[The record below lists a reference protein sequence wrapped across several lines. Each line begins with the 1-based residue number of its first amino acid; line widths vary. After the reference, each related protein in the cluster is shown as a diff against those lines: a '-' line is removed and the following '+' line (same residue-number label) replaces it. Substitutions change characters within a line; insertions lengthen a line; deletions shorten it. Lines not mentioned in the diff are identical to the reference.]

1 MIKIGR
7 PLPPKS
13 NTNPRPSKRRKTTPI
28 HPSHEP
34 HHPST
39 SPSLTPV
46 VNDIPSS
53 SSPPPSPSKPAK
65 SPKPAPQTFTEVDS
79 LRKQAEPYRLAV
91 AELPIH
97 LLDFSWSRGSNRP
110 LDRNHVA
117 HLCRSFQN
125 GGLARRAEQHYIQV
139 SCSAAAV
146 QKMIINALPDTNQ
159 SHIQD
164 RRQYVLSFRNW
175 ADFIDERPELMAG
188 QHRIE
193 ALKDYVKQ
201 THSDS
206 SDLWWI
212 CEFYD
217 KDTLPV
223 ELDIKLRV
231 NRRDL
236 TLPDTHG
243 QIWLQLVS
251 AFDRDPTLFSVE
263 RNVNKKGI
271 EKSMLDI
278 LCLTSE
284 ARFPISRLVTLWRSE
299 RWRPR
304 VTRWCRTSLGRT
316 TFNISKWYQIAGYR
330 LDDYWFD
337 AFYQVLETLRA
348 LPTSTSESIQISDW
362 NVLAGS
368 LKSDTYDAADVH
380 QVFYPKGGGN
390 SNDDSKSSPSA
401 PSTIKPVQKTARRS
415 GFLSSLDKEA
425 YDGLCR
431 HLQQNL
437 TLRFPDVQPLLKIK
451 KEEGEVMAQVIDHVV
466 RWVNTQPAD
475 IVDTHENNKPLRRQD
490 LIPAIEGLMVTTHG
504 DDWWA
509 RRREDGDVDGAD
521 DMASWLDLRSRTL
534 ERQVLD
540 YVRSHMTEFRDPST
554 KHYLDLM
561 PEEHDEHYAE
571 RFSTGDLW
579 TGLFHIVQHALG
591 PAFRPV
597 WENSISERVGA
608 DNAIHQ
614 PRSEMRHRPPASAIT
629 RAICSQLGNIPE
641 VKENPALRGVYA
653 SNELGAYI
661 DHAVLSW
668 ASDRC
673 RKAVENNESD
683 EGHPWSSEALRAIQA
698 AYQGYEGI
706 LAGMTSATA
715 ISEHD
720 DQQQQQRQLPSLLP
734 PEERISHAS
743 NEVLCQQQGAV
754 SSNHHIIIKQPPS
767 SQGFVPINTADRA
780 QRDSGRT
787 RAIAMEEGLLPR
799 MQQQKQ
805 QRQKSRHPEQQPLSL
820 PPPPLTDNATT
831 AISSLPPAQG
841 TAMMRSHRHR
851 DGTQGRIIPI
861 MPCLGLPEEVEFD
874 VHSDGPD
881 IDDGEDQEEA
891 RELISPFLADEH
903 YLEEPASIQGSIVS
917 TEDATD
923 QFQRGWRVDRRA
935 GDSWMYADEF
945 IDETNDEAFD
955 GTRALD
961 LLQRRVVL
969 DYGSKKTGSKPAS
982 EDDDYYPVFR
992 LDFVSIVGLPRR
1004 PICRPSHF
1012 FDNITISF
1020 RHWSAPYVAKHAQ
1033 GIDFDLSGRTFRVA
1047 TGATREA
1054 WFIVMHP
1061 NQRTAGANN
1070 PRRRHDATHTR
1081 TALVQG
1087 RALMLASYIKDIF
1100 LRGELL
1106 GEGVEPRWALGGKE
1120 TQMIAFDKWVIFQT
1134 LFMDGWTG
1142 FLERFSAQDDT
1153 FWTDHQPAFHAYDYG
1168 ANINIEV
1175 NEGIANLEEE
1185 TVIRPAYLDGLD
1197 DEFDESDDGYDG
1209 ESNSV
1214 PATQQG
1220 WGEIGGEEREDE
1232 LDELC
1237 DQPTVEVEDNDS
1249 LFVSE
1254 RVDDVASPI
1263 PPILSPGRI
1272 IDAEYRDIDGEVDAN
1287 GPNGDE
1293 ERERRFLEWMNES
1306 ENTDIGQ
1313 DNGTQLQDQEHQYDG
1328 QDNSQ
1333 QQPLSPDTDGND
1345 DVHPRQAPDISPA
1358 SLPPS
1363 SASIPATEDQ
1373 REHDAFHVSYA
1384 LAVDVHCTAE
1394 NTYPG
1399 TEGRVSRP
1407 VCLLADRNRVAG
1419 EFYGSNY
1426 TFYPLGF
1433 HPAYGNFTSD
1443 RPPAFLDNDL
1453 FTVMKENMSHQNQG
1467 ADVLSFG
1474 FFQGYSNLKRSIRHG
1489 PHDLLASHGLATAA
1503 LTIPSTEAQRTAR
1516 LKDKQQRLLAQVRGR
1531 LTPDNPGA
1539 STPFARERQ
1548 RVEAAMQ
1555 ANEFAFRFEQVIS
1568 IDAPRLVRRRRNFS
1582 SVLQPIF
1589 QLMRLFL
1596 KEKQLYAGILRRFNP
1611 DIFPG
1616 VMVAFARVMEAA
1628 IAEMDRRFRE
1638 AGSKGLGMAL
1648 SEGVAALD
1656 RLGNF
1661 CFTGDPRVL
1670 PTKVMRLLGTMDSL
1684 KTCGWPF
1691 ISPRMLDI
1699 RDGQGLVN
1707 LVGWPQLSNG
1717 RPVLMHVASL
1727 EYHYDRTVASN
1738 RHSQLWFAELGGRS
1752 IDGMD
1757 RMTTFLHEVFQD
1769 LWIPETVA
1777 FIARQVRRGLNRGIR
1792 SGGRSDVGEHGDADT
1807 GNEESAQ
1814 AMIALEAWEARDSP
1828 FKTSN
1833 FEKLSA
1839 EVLKFDDRLMMNESK
1854 IVLKTRR
1861 DFAEEIFVALMEGGR
1876 KGHLGVES
1884 VAPTHSTWPS
1894 ILRAAI
1900 QHTRGSFAT
1909 RAQWVSGIAAA
1920 MVSASIEWVPGSHR
1934 RRLTHQQVVQ
1944 LVGAAAS
1951 ATVLAA
1957 RPDSLKRRALEA
1969 EARRTVDSVG
1979 VKRAKIRPRIDL
1991 GCKIPAT
1998 PEVRPNTKGFS
2009 VTAKRRD
2016 PALLA
2021 ANMVT
2026 RMLWFLRPEAFPW
2039 DKDQD
2044 TVLRVSEMTKKIEH
2058 KGVNNRMLR
2067 ELGWIKVKGNRDSPR
2082 NCESRLT
2089 PKDELFK
2096 LRNDLM
2102 FLMKEPRTFIGSV
2115 YPENEYHKSK

>member
-1 MIKIGR
+1 
-7 PLPPKS
+7 
-13 NTNPRPSKRRKTTPI
+13 
-28 HPSHEP
+28 
-34 HHPST
+34 
-39 SPSLTPV
+39 
-46 VNDIPSS
+46 
-53 SSPPPSPSKPAK
+53 
-65 SPKPAPQTFTEVDS
+65 
-79 LRKQAEPYRLAV
+79 
-91 AELPIH
+91 
-97 LLDFSWSRGSNRP
+97 
-110 LDRNHVA
+110 
-117 HLCRSFQN
+117 
-125 GGLARRAEQHYIQV
+125 
-139 SCSAAAV
+139 
-146 QKMIINALPDTNQ
+146 
-159 SHIQD
+159 
-164 RRQYVLSFRNW
+164 
-175 ADFIDERPELMAG
+175 
-188 QHRIE
+188 
-193 ALKDYVKQ
+193 
-201 THSDS
+201 
-206 SDLWWI
+206 
-212 CEFYD
+212 
-217 KDTLPV
+217 
-223 ELDIKLRV
+223 
-231 NRRDL
+231 
-236 TLPDTHG
+236 
-243 QIWLQLVS
+243 
-251 AFDRDPTLFSVE
+251 
-263 RNVNKKGI
+263 
-271 EKSMLDI
+271 
-278 LCLTSE
+278 
-284 ARFPISRLVTLWRSE
+284 
-299 RWRPR
+299 
-304 VTRWCRTSLGRT
+304 
-316 TFNISKWYQIAGYR
+316 
-330 LDDYWFD
+330 
-337 AFYQVLETLRA
+337 
-348 LPTSTSESIQISDW
+348 
-362 NVLAGS
+362 
-368 LKSDTYDAADVH
+368 
-380 QVFYPKGGGN
+380 
-390 SNDDSKSSPSA
+390 
-401 PSTIKPVQKTARRS
+401 
-415 GFLSSLDKEA
+415 
-425 YDGLCR
+425 
-431 HLQQNL
+431 
-437 TLRFPDVQPLLKIK
+437 
-451 KEEGEVMAQVIDHVV
+451 
-466 RWVNTQPAD
+466 
-475 IVDTHENNKPLRRQD
+475 
-490 LIPAIEGLMVTTHG
+490 
-504 DDWWA
+504 
-509 RRREDGDVDGAD
+509 
-521 DMASWLDLRSRTL
+521 
-534 ERQVLD
+534 
-540 YVRSHMTEFRDPST
+540 
-554 KHYLDLM
+554 
-561 PEEHDEHYAE
+561 
-571 RFSTGDLW
+571 
-579 TGLFHIVQHALG
+579 
-591 PAFRPV
+591 
-597 WENSISERVGA
+597 
-608 DNAIHQ
+608 
-614 PRSEMRHRPPASAIT
+614 
-629 RAICSQLGNIPE
+629 
-641 VKENPALRGVYA
+641 
-653 SNELGAYI
+653 
-661 DHAVLSW
+661 
-668 ASDRC
+668 
-673 RKAVENNESD
+673 
-683 EGHPWSSEALRAIQA
+683 
-698 AYQGYEGI
+698 
-706 LAGMTSATA
+706 
-715 ISEHD
+715 
-720 DQQQQQRQLPSLLP
+720 
-734 PEERISHAS
+734 
-743 NEVLCQQQGAV
+743 
-754 SSNHHIIIKQPPS
+754 
-767 SQGFVPINTADRA
+767 
-780 QRDSGRT
+780 
-787 RAIAMEEGLLPR
+787 
-799 MQQQKQ
+799 
-805 QRQKSRHPEQQPLSL
+805 
-820 PPPPLTDNATT
+820 
-831 AISSLPPAQG
+831 
-841 TAMMRSHRHR
+841 
-851 DGTQGRIIPI
+851 
-861 MPCLGLPEEVEFD
+861 
-874 VHSDGPD
+874 
-881 IDDGEDQEEA
+881 
-891 RELISPFLADEH
+891 
-903 YLEEPASIQGSIVS
+903 
-917 TEDATD
+917 
-923 QFQRGWRVDRRA
+923 
-935 GDSWMYADEF
+935 
-945 IDETNDEAFD
+945 
-955 GTRALD
+955 
-961 LLQRRVVL
+961 
-969 DYGSKKTGSKPAS
+969 
-982 EDDDYYPVFR
+982 
-992 LDFVSIVGLPRR
+992 
-1004 PICRPSHF
+1004 
-1012 FDNITISF
+1012 
-1020 RHWSAPYVAKHAQ
+1020 
-1033 GIDFDLSGRTFRVA
+1033 
-1047 TGATREA
+1047 
-1054 WFIVMHP
+1054 MHP

-1373 REHDAFHVSYA
+1373 REHDALYSPGLMRLREALEAKYNLDNISHVSYA

-1516 LKDKQQRLLAQVRGR
+1516 LKDKQQRLLAQ
-1531 LTPDNPGA
+1531 
-1539 STPFARERQ
+1539 
-1548 RVEAAMQ
+1548 
-1555 ANEFAFRFEQVIS
+1555 QVIS

-1691 ISPRMLDI
+1691 ISPRI
-1699 RDGQGLVN
+1699 
-1707 LVGWPQLSNG
+1707 
-1717 RPVLMHVASL
+1717 
-1727 EYHYDRTVASN
+1727 T
-1738 RHSQLWFAELGGRS
+1738 LG
-1752 IDGMD
+1752 
-1757 RMTTFLHEVFQD
+1757 D

-1792 SGGRSDVGEHGDADT
+1792 SGGRSD
-1807 GNEESAQ
+1807 ESAQ

-1909 RAQWVSGIAAA
+1909 RLSG
-1920 MVSASIEWVPGSHR
+1920 IEWVPGSHR

-1991 GCKIPAT
+1991 GCKIPFKQIPDIVERGFTEIRRLFAKGDQRVLSHYCAAYCCLTDCLEDPLCDLMLILTLTITASSAT

-2115 YPENEYHKSK
+2115 FKSNKEEWVDRCSAIIKDRE

>member
-1 MIKIGR
+1 M
-7 PLPPKS
+7 
-13 NTNPRPSKRRKTTPI
+13 PR
-28 HPSHEP
+28 
-34 HHPST
+34 
-39 SPSLTPV
+39 
-46 VNDIPSS
+46 
-53 SSPPPSPSKPAK
+53 
-65 SPKPAPQTFTEVDS
+65 
-79 LRKQAEPYRLAV
+79 
-91 AELPIH
+91 
-97 LLDFSWSRGSNRP
+97 
-110 LDRNHVA
+110 
-117 HLCRSFQN
+117 
-125 GGLARRAEQHYIQV
+125 
-139 SCSAAAV
+139 
-146 QKMIINALPDTNQ
+146 
-159 SHIQD
+159 
-164 RRQYVLSFRNW
+164 
-175 ADFIDERPELMAG
+175 
-188 QHRIE
+188 
-193 ALKDYVKQ
+193 
-201 THSDS
+201 
-206 SDLWWI
+206 
-212 CEFYD
+212 
-217 KDTLPV
+217 
-223 ELDIKLRV
+223 
-231 NRRDL
+231 
-236 TLPDTHG
+236 
-243 QIWLQLVS
+243 
-251 AFDRDPTLFSVE
+251 
-263 RNVNKKGI
+263 
-271 EKSMLDI
+271 
-278 LCLTSE
+278 
-284 ARFPISRLVTLWRSE
+284 
-299 RWRPR
+299 
-304 VTRWCRTSLGRT
+304 
-316 TFNISKWYQIAGYR
+316 
-330 LDDYWFD
+330 
-337 AFYQVLETLRA
+337 
-348 LPTSTSESIQISDW
+348 
-362 NVLAGS
+362 
-368 LKSDTYDAADVH
+368 
-380 QVFYPKGGGN
+380 
-390 SNDDSKSSPSA
+390 
-401 PSTIKPVQKTARRS
+401 
-415 GFLSSLDKEA
+415 
-425 YDGLCR
+425 
-431 HLQQNL
+431 
-437 TLRFPDVQPLLKIK
+437 
-451 KEEGEVMAQVIDHVV
+451 
-466 RWVNTQPAD
+466 
-475 IVDTHENNKPLRRQD
+475 
-490 LIPAIEGLMVTTHG
+490 
-504 DDWWA
+504 
-509 RRREDGDVDGAD
+509 
-521 DMASWLDLRSRTL
+521 
-534 ERQVLD
+534 
-540 YVRSHMTEFRDPST
+540 
-554 KHYLDLM
+554 
-561 PEEHDEHYAE
+561 
-571 RFSTGDLW
+571 
-579 TGLFHIVQHALG
+579 
-591 PAFRPV
+591 
-597 WENSISERVGA
+597 
-608 DNAIHQ
+608 
-614 PRSEMRHRPPASAIT
+614 
-629 RAICSQLGNIPE
+629 
-641 VKENPALRGVYA
+641 
-653 SNELGAYI
+653 
-661 DHAVLSW
+661 
-668 ASDRC
+668 
-673 RKAVENNESD
+673 
-683 EGHPWSSEALRAIQA
+683 
-698 AYQGYEGI
+698 
-706 LAGMTSATA
+706 
-715 ISEHD
+715 
-720 DQQQQQRQLPSLLP
+720 
-734 PEERISHAS
+734 
-743 NEVLCQQQGAV
+743 
-754 SSNHHIIIKQPPS
+754 
-767 SQGFVPINTADRA
+767 
-780 QRDSGRT
+780 
-787 RAIAMEEGLLPR
+787 
-799 MQQQKQ
+799 
-805 QRQKSRHPEQQPLSL
+805 
-820 PPPPLTDNATT
+820 
-831 AISSLPPAQG
+831 
-841 TAMMRSHRHR
+841 
-851 DGTQGRIIPI
+851 
-861 MPCLGLPEEVEFD
+861 LGLPEEVEFD

-903 YLEEPASIQGSIVS
+903 YLEEPAN
-917 TEDATD
+917 
-923 QFQRGWRVDRRA
+923 RRA

-1020 RHWSAPYVAKHAQ
+1020 RHWSAPYSAKHVQ
-1033 GIDFDLSGRTFRVA
+1033 GIGFDLSGRTFRIA

-1061 NQRTAGANN
+1061 SQRATGTNN
-1070 PRRRHDATHTR
+1070 PRRRHDTTYTR

-1087 RALMLASYIKDIF
+1087 RALLLASYIKDIF
-1100 LRGELL
+1100 LEGELL
-1106 GEGVEPRWALGGKE
+1106 GEGVGPRWALGGKE
-1120 TQMIAFDKWVIFQT
+1120 TQMIAFDKWVTFQT

-1142 FLERFSAQDDT
+1142 FLERFSAQGDT
-1153 FWTDHQPAFHAYDYG
+1153 FWIDHQPAFHAYDYG

-1175 NEGIANLEEE
+1175 NERIANLEEE
-1185 TVIRPAYLDGLD
+1185 TVIRPAYV
-1197 DEFDESDDGYDG
+1197 DESEDGYDR
-1209 ESNSV
+1209 EDSSL

-1220 WGEIGGEEREDE
+1220 WEGMGGEEREDGP
-1232 LDELC
+1232 DEPW
-1237 DQPTVEVEDNDS
+1237 DQPTVEVEANDS
-1249 LFVSE
+1249 LFMSE
-1254 RVDDVASPI
+1254 RADDVASPI
-1263 PPILSPGRI
+1263 PPIPNPGRI
-1272 IDAEYRDIDGEVDAN
+1272 DAEHRDTDGEGDAN
-1287 GPNGDE
+1287 RPDGDE
-1293 ERERRFLEWMNES
+1293 EQERRFLEWMKES
-1306 ENTDIGQ
+1306 ENFDMGQ
-1313 DNGTQLQDQEHQYDG
+1313 HNRAQLQDQEHQYDG

-1333 QQPLSPDTDGND
+1333 QPPLSPDTDEND
-1345 DVHPRQAPDISPA
+1345 DVYPRQAPDISPS

-1363 SASIPATEDQ
+1363 ESRSATEDQ
-1373 REHDAFHVSYA
+1373 REHDALYSPGLMRLREALEAKYNLDNISHVSYA
-1384 LAVDVHCTAE
+1384 LAVDVHCTAS
-1394 NTYPG
+1394 NTSAG
-1399 TEGRVSRP
+1399 VEGRVSRP

-1443 RPPAFLDNDL
+1443 RPPAFLDSDL

-1684 KTCGWPF
+1684 KRCGWPF

-1792 SGGRSDVGEHGDADT
+1792 SGGRSGVGEYGDVDT

-1814 AMIALEAWEARDSP
+1814 AMIALEAWEARDGP

-1839 EVLKFDDRLMMNESK
+1839 EVLKFDDRSMVNESK
-1854 IVLKTRR
+1854 VVLKTRR

-1876 KGHLGVES
+1876 KGHPGVES
-1884 VAPTHSTWPS
+1884 IAPTHSTWPS

-1969 EARRTVDSVG
+1969 EARRSVDSTG

-1991 GCKIPAT
+1991 GCKIPIKQIPDIVERGFTEIRRLFVKGDQLVLSHYCAAYCCLTDCLEDPLCDLMLMLTLTITASSAT
-1998 PEVRPNTKGFS
+1998 PEVRPNTKCFNVS
-2009 VTAKRRD
+2009 TKRRD

-2039 DKDQD
+2039 DKDRD
-2044 TVLRVSEMTKKIEH
+2044 SVLRVSEMTKKIEH

-2067 ELGWIKVKGNRDSPR
+2067 ELGWIRVKGNRDSPR

-2089 PKDELFK
+2089 DELFK
-2096 LRNDLM
+2096 LRNDLI
-2102 FLMKEPRTFIGSV
+2102 FLMREPRNFIGCVFKS
-2115 YPENEYHKSK
+2115 NEAEWVDRCSAIIRDR

>member
-1 MIKIGR
+1 
-7 PLPPKS
+7 
-13 NTNPRPSKRRKTTPI
+13 
-28 HPSHEP
+28 
-34 HHPST
+34 
-39 SPSLTPV
+39 
-46 VNDIPSS
+46 
-53 SSPPPSPSKPAK
+53 
-65 SPKPAPQTFTEVDS
+65 
-79 LRKQAEPYRLAV
+79 
-91 AELPIH
+91 
-97 LLDFSWSRGSNRP
+97 
-110 LDRNHVA
+110 
-117 HLCRSFQN
+117 
-125 GGLARRAEQHYIQV
+125 
-139 SCSAAAV
+139 
-146 QKMIINALPDTNQ
+146 
-159 SHIQD
+159 
-164 RRQYVLSFRNW
+164 
-175 ADFIDERPELMAG
+175 
-188 QHRIE
+188 
-193 ALKDYVKQ
+193 
-201 THSDS
+201 
-206 SDLWWI
+206 
-212 CEFYD
+212 
-217 KDTLPV
+217 
-223 ELDIKLRV
+223 
-231 NRRDL
+231 
-236 TLPDTHG
+236 
-243 QIWLQLVS
+243 
-251 AFDRDPTLFSVE
+251 
-263 RNVNKKGI
+263 
-271 EKSMLDI
+271 
-278 LCLTSE
+278 
-284 ARFPISRLVTLWRSE
+284 
-299 RWRPR
+299 
-304 VTRWCRTSLGRT
+304 
-316 TFNISKWYQIAGYR
+316 
-330 LDDYWFD
+330 
-337 AFYQVLETLRA
+337 
-348 LPTSTSESIQISDW
+348 
-362 NVLAGS
+362 
-368 LKSDTYDAADVH
+368 
-380 QVFYPKGGGN
+380 
-390 SNDDSKSSPSA
+390 
-401 PSTIKPVQKTARRS
+401 
-415 GFLSSLDKEA
+415 
-425 YDGLCR
+425 
-431 HLQQNL
+431 
-437 TLRFPDVQPLLKIK
+437 
-451 KEEGEVMAQVIDHVV
+451 MAQVIDHV
-466 RWVNTQPAD
+466 
-475 IVDTHENNKPLRRQD
+475 D

-851 DGTQGRIIPI
+851 DGTQGRSFADYSYQPPPQKSYVAAEGDVGSGRVHQLSATRTLLPNERPSPGQSQTTRAKQQRQRHQDRILSSQPQERSSWMDGPVATSGTTCALGHPDLG
-861 MPCLGLPEEVEFD
+861 MPARVVYGRVRGVEVEFD

-955 GTRALD
+955 GTP
-961 LLQRRVVL
+961 RRL
-969 DYGSKKTGSKPAS
+969 GSKPAS

-1142 FLERFSAQDDT
+1142 FLE
-1153 FWTDHQPAFHAYDYG
+1153 
-1168 ANINIEV
+1168 
-1175 NEGIANLEEE
+1175 
-1185 TVIRPAYLDGLD
+1185 RPAYLDGLD

-1373 REHDAFHVSYA
+1373 REHDALYSPGLMRLREALEAKYNLDNISHVSYA

-1516 LKDKQQRLLAQVRGR
+1516 LKDKQQRLLAQ
-1531 LTPDNPGA
+1531 
-1539 STPFARERQ
+1539 
-1548 RVEAAMQ
+1548 
-1555 ANEFAFRFEQVIS
+1555 
-1568 IDAPRLVRRRRNFS
+1568 
-1582 SVLQPIF
+1582 
-1589 QLMRLFL
+1589 LMRLFL

-1670 PTKVMRLLGTMDSL
+1670 PTKVMRLLG
-1684 KTCGWPF
+1684 
-1691 ISPRMLDI
+1691 
-1699 RDGQGLVN
+1699 LVN

-1738 RHSQLWFAELGGRS
+1738 PTQS

-1951 ATVLAA
+1951 AT
-1957 RPDSLKRRALEA
+1957 RRALEA
-1969 EARRTVDSVG
+1969 EARRTVDSIPFKQIPDIVERG
-1979 VKRAKIRPRIDL
+1979 FTEIRRLFAKGDQRVLSHYCAAYCCLTDCLEDPLCDL
-1991 GCKIPAT
+1991 MLILTLTITASSAT

-2044 TVLRVSEMTKKIEH
+2044 TVLRV
-2058 KGVNNRMLR
+2058 
-2067 ELGWIKVKGNRDSPR
+2067 
-2082 NCESRLT
+2082 
-2089 PKDELFK
+2089 
-2096 LRNDLM
+2096 
-2102 FLMKEPRTFIGSV
+2102 

>member
-1 MIKIGR
+1 MIKLVALCLPNLTRIPGPPSAGKLHLSTLLMNPIIHPLLP
-7 PLPPKS
+7 PLPPS
-13 NTNPRPSKRRKTTPI
+13 STT
-28 HPSHEP
+28 SH
-34 HHPST
+34 HHHHHH
-39 SPSLTPV
+39 
-46 VNDIPSS
+46 
-53 SSPPPSPSKPAK
+53 
-65 SPKPAPQTFTEVDS
+65 PAPQTFTEVDS

-380 QVFYPKGGGN
+380 QVFYPKG
-390 SNDDSKSSPSA
+390 A
-401 PSTIKPVQKTARRS
+401 ATTARRS

-425 YDGLCR
+425 YDA
-431 HLQQNL
+431 
-437 TLRFPDVQPLLKIK
+437 LLKIK

-831 AISSLPPAQG
+831 AISS
-841 TAMMRSHRHR
+841 
-851 DGTQGRIIPI
+851 PI

-1020 RHWSAPYVAKHAQ
+1020 RHW
-1033 GIDFDLSGRTFRVA
+1033 DGRTFRVA

-1373 REHDAFHVSYA
+1373 REHDALYSPGLMRLREALEAKYNLDNISHVSYA

-1453 FTVMKENMSHQNQG
+1453 FTG

-1474 FFQGYSNLKRSIRHG
+1474 FFQGYSNLKR
-1489 PHDLLASHGLATAA
+1489 HGLATAA

-1582 SVLQPIF
+1582 SVLQPFFSSCVSSSRRNSSMQASSGVWLSPKASLLSIDWAIF
-1589 QLMRLFL
+1589 
-1596 KEKQLYAGILRRFNP
+1596 ASP
-1611 DIFPG
+1611 
-1616 VMVAFARVMEAA
+1616 
-1628 IAEMDRRFRE
+1628 
-1638 AGSKGLGMAL
+1638 
-1648 SEGVAALD
+1648 
-1656 RLGNF
+1656 
-1661 CFTGDPRVL
+1661 GDPRVL

-1738 RHSQLWFAELGGRS
+1738 RHN
-1752 IDGMD
+1752 GMD

-1991 GCKIPAT
+1991 GCKIPFKQIPDICD